1 MITSTRYKSGLYDE
15 LFQKAGKRLSD
26 AGITIDAPIESLEEY
41 FANLKTIVYLKDEI
55 ISTSNEQEL
64 QDRFYYLRLPLDE
77 PPIWIDANTRTI
89 SKKIE
94 DSGYGAWESGEYKEY
109 KKGSNHPFFTNGI
122 AVQGDEVAEIIYF
135 EIDRFFDA
143 TDLSLMD
150 IAVQWIHEEDLKGAG
165 DPYYRYTPIVI
176 KDIESNPG
184 KLIFGWPISSDIT
197 SRSGKIN
204 FSIRFYRID
213 GNQII
218 YSLSTQT
225 QSVAVNPTILANIE
239 DGYSAIDNQTSL
251 ILGRLQ
257 NSIFKGYDDPDTPI
271 FVLLSPNGENN
282 IDIGKEIESITEDI
296 NLYILY
302 QATSGQLSYRWILEP
317 LTFGNE
323 QQSPIELSSFTKLS
337 IEDSDTDT
345 TGYLKINAYN
355 SNIVNYYQKTEDNKY
370 KMIQVL
376 GETDFNTALNTAKEL
391 YIRCAVLRFENAI
404 QDLCAGKIKVDV
416 KNTYY
421 DKEVVLSTANE
432 EEYNNHYWEIAGPK
446 PIIKEGLSLN
456 ESYNLND
463 ETVTE
468 ILLNYNESN
477 NIDHNT
483 HIAWRE
489 KDNSNS
495 LEEGLIG
502 DNILNKYPL
511 LKLEEGYYYA
521 ELYNYK
527 NNTSSNVVT
536 TNNTFVYEPLE
547 SFSLKE
553 DATIIRDAESGEYIK
568 IKITGLEKYT
578 TNPNNKITINLDAV
592 EIDGIEEFTYTQDSN
607 DAFTLISNLPS
618 SKFTE
623 QGLGAAGVGLKIKVL
638 IEKINK
644 INEEEIKVVDSVESI
659 LEDTFYIFIEG

>member
-15 LFQKAGKRLSD
+15 LFQKAGQRLLD
-26 AGITIDAPIESLEEY
+26 AGIVIDAPIESLEEY

-94 DSGYGAWESGEYKEY
+94 DSGYGAWENGEYKEY

-197 SRSGKIN
+197 NRSGKIN

-257 NSIFKGYDDPDTPI
+257 NSIFKGYNDPDIPI
-271 FVLLSPNGENN
+271 FILLNPNSEDN
-282 IDIGKEIESITEDI
+282 IGIGKEIESITEDM
-296 NLYILY
+296 NLYMLY
-302 QATSGQLSYRWILEP
+302 QATSGQLSYRWVLEP

-337 IEDSDTDT
+337 IEDFDTDT
-345 TGYLKINAYN
+345 TGYLKINEYN

-370 KMIQVL
+370 KMIQIL
-376 GETDFNTALNTAKEL
+376 GETDFNTALNTTEEL
-391 YIRCAVLRFENAI
+391 YIRCAVLKFENVI

-421 DKEVVLSTANE
+421 DKEVVLSAVNE
-432 EEYNNHYWEIAGPK
+432 EEYNNYYWEIIGPQSI
-446 PIIKEGLSLN
+446 PENSFSID
-456 ESYNLND
+456 ESYNLSD
-463 ETVTE
+463 EAVPE
-468 ILLNYNESN
+468 ILLSYNSN
-477 NIDHNT
+477 SNIDENT
-483 HIAWRE
+483 HIIWYNENNEEEALKNGEGIIR
-489 KDNSNS
+489 
-495 LEEGLIG
+495 EGL
-502 DNILNKYPL
+502 DKYPL
-511 LKLEEGYYYA
+511 ADLKEGYYKA
-521 ELYNYK
+521 SLYNYK
-527 NNTSSNVVT
+527 NNTSAPIVN
-536 TNNTFVYEPLE
+536 TNSTFVYEPLE
-547 SFSLKE
+547 EFSFDSTDNLE
-553 DATIIRDAESGEYIK
+553 CVADENGYLEIK
-568 IKITGLEKYT
+568 VTGFDNYLD
-578 TNPNNKITINLDAV
+578 NPNNNMIVKFSNFLEIENSNYRVEGNKLKTDILASRYLDKPSGETSIFGFGTI
-592 EIDGIEEFTYTQDSN
+592 EII
-607 DAFTLISNLPS
+607 
-618 SKFTE
+618 
-623 QGLGAAGVGLKIKVL
+623 
-638 IEKINK
+638 INK
-644 INEEEIKVVDSVESI
+644 INKETEKVVSSVNYI
-659 LEDTFYIFIEG
+659 GEDGYYFFATKE